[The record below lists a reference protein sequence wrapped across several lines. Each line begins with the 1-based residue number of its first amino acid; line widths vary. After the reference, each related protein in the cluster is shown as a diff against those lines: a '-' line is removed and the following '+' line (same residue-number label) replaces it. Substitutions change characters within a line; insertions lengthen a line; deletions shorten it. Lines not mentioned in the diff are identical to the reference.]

1 MPLVVGLGVTGEAVA
16 RRLAA
21 EGGGG
26 AVTVVDDNP
35 AAPRF
40 AERAAALEALGVR
53 VVGGPSPGALAELV
67 AAADLVVP
75 SPGVPEAHP
84 VYRLAVA
91 AGVPVRSEV
100 ELAGAAAAR
109 RRLPLVA
116 VTGTNGKTTVTTLVA
131 EMLTAGGVRA
141 LAAGNIGRPLLD
153 AVHDEDVDVVVAEVS
168 SFQLRFTETFRP
180 RVAVL
185 LNVAEDHL
193 DWHPSFEDYVAA
205 KARIFAN
212 QAGDDL
218 LVYNADDE
226 PVAAAAKAAPARS
239 VAFSL
244 HGDGGGSATGCD
256 EGPHTAPERNRLR
269 SGAGAT
275 GAWRLAGGRLVRP
288 DGAPLVAASELAR
301 NGPHDVA
308 NALAA
313 AAAAGEFGVPA
324 DALTR
329 VLRSFSGLPHR
340 VTPVGQSGGVT
351 FVDDS
356 KATNPHAA
364 LAALAGFDS
373 VVLLAGGRNKGL
385 DLGVL
390 RAEAG
395 RIRAVVAI
403 GEAAG
408 EVEAC
413 FAGVR
418 PVRRAASM
426 ADAVRLG
433 AELAEPGDTVLLSPA
448 CASFDWYTSYAA
460 RGDDFARNVR
470 ALLESRP

>member
-1 MPLVVGLGVTGEAVA
+1 
-16 RRLAA
+16 
-21 EGGGG
+21 
-26 AVTVVDDNP
+26 
-35 AAPRF
+35 
-40 AERAAALEALGVR
+40 
-53 VVGGPSPGALAELV
+53 
-67 AAADLVVP
+67 
-75 SPGVPEAHP
+75 
-84 VYRLAVA
+84 
-91 AGVPVRSEV
+91 
-100 ELAGAAAAR
+100 
-109 RRLPLVA
+109 
-116 VTGTNGKTTVTTLVA
+116 KTTVTTVIA
-131 EMLTAGGVRA
+131 EMLTAGGRRA

-153 AVHDEDVDVVVAEVS
+153 AVHDDVDVVVAEVS

-193 DWHPSFEDYVAA
+193 DWHPSFKDYVAA

-218 LVYNADDE
+218 LVFNADDDA
-226 PVAAAAKAAPARS
+226 VAEVARTAPARS
-239 VAFSL
+239 VAFTLGES
-244 HGDGGGSATGCD
+244 
-256 EGPHTAPERNRLR
+256 P
-269 SGAGAT
+269 
-275 GAWRLAGGRLVRP
+275 GAWRVEDGHLVHP
-288 DGAPLVAASELAR
+288 DGTPLIAAGDLAR
-301 NGPHDVA
+301 NGPHDIA

-313 AAAAGEFGVPA
+313 AAAAADLGVTD
-324 DALTR
+324 DALSA
-329 VLRSFSGLPHR
+329 VLASFSGLPHR

-390 RAEAG
+390 RQEAG

-413 FAGVR
+413 FAGLR
-418 PVRRAASM
+418 PVRRAGSM
-426 ADAVRLG
+426 AEAVRLG

-448 CASFDWYTSYAA
+448 CASFDWYSGYAA
-460 RGDDFARNVR
+460 RGDDFARQVE
-470 ALLESRP
+470 ALLESQS

>member
-1 MPLVVGLGVTGEAVA
+1 MILVVGLGVTGEAVA
-16 RRLAA
+16 RRLVADGPVA
-21 EGGGG
+21 
-26 AVTVVDDNP
+26 VVDDRP
-35 AAPRF
+35 DSAAF
-40 AERAAALEALGVR
+40 AQRAEALEAVGVT
-53 VVGGPSPGALAELV
+53 VVGGPTPEQLAGLV
-67 AAADLVVP
+67 AGAELVVP

-84 VYRLAVA
+84 VYGLAA
-91 AGVPVRSEV
+91 RAGVPLHSEI

-109 RRLPLVA
+109 RGLPLVA
-116 VTGTNGKTTVTTLVA
+116 VTGTNGKTTVTTLIA
-131 EMLTAGGVRA
+131 EMLSAGGRRA

-153 AVHDEDVDVVVAEVS
+153 AVHDDVDVVVAEVS

-180 RVAVL
+180 RVAVF

-218 LVYNADDE
+218 LVFNADDKA
-226 PVAAAAKAAPARS
+226 VAAVAASAPAGSVPFSVSARS
-239 VAFSL
+239 GWRL
-244 HGDGGGSATGCD
+244 DGGQ
-256 EGPHTAPERNRLR
+256 L
-269 SGAGAT
+269 
-275 GAWRLAGGRLVRP
+275 LRP
-288 DGAPLVAASELAR
+288 DGRALIAVGDLAR
-301 NGPHDVA
+301 TGPHDIA

-313 AAAAGEFGVPA
+313 AAAAVELGAGDE
-324 DALTR
+324 ALHQ
-329 VLRSFSGLPHR
+329 VLASFSGLPHR

-390 RAEAG
+390 RSEAG

-413 FAGVR
+413 FDGLR
-418 PVRRAASM
+418 PVRRAGSM
-426 ADAVRLG
+426 AEAVRLG

-460 RGDDFARNVR
+460 RGDDFAREVK
-470 ALLESRP
+470 ALVEARS

>member
-1 MPLVVGLGVTGEAVA
+1 LILVVGLGVTGEAVA

-21 EGGGG
+21 DGP
-26 AVTVVDDNP
+26 VTVVDDRP
-35 AAPRF
+35 DSAAF
-40 AERAAALEALGVR
+40 ADRAARLGALGVSI
-53 VVGGPSPGALAELV
+53 VGGPTAEELSDLV

-84 VYRLAVA
+84 VYGLA
-91 AGVPVRSEV
+91 AGRGVPLHSEI
-100 ELAGAAAAR
+100 ELAGTAAAR
-109 RRLPLVA
+109 RGVPLVA
-116 VTGTNGKTTVTTLVA
+116 VTGTNGKTTVTTMVA
-131 EMLTAGGVRA
+131 EILSAGGRRA
-141 LAAGNIGRPLLD
+141 VAAGNIGRPLLD
-153 AVHDEDVDVVVAEVS
+153 AVHDDDVDVVVAEVS

-193 DWHPSFEDYVAA
+193 DWHPSFAEYVAA

-218 LVYNADDE
+218 LVFNADDE
-226 PVAAAAKAAPARS
+226 AVAAAAASAPARS

-244 HGDGGGSATGCD
+244 RAG
-256 EGPHTAPERNRLR
+256 TAD
-269 SGAGAT
+269 
-275 GAWRLAGGRLVRP
+275 AWRLEDGRGDDGRGDGDWLVRP
-288 DGAPLVAASELAR
+288 DGTALMAVSDLAR
-301 NGPHDVA
+301 SGPHDVA
-308 NALAA
+308 NALASA
-313 AAAAGEFGVPA
+313 AAVSELGVDA

-329 VLRSFSGLPHR
+329 VLASFSGLPHR

-390 RAEAG
+390 RGEVG

-403 GEAAG
+403 GEAAE
-408 EVEAC
+408 EVAGAFE
-413 FAGVR
+413 GVR
-418 PVRRAASM
+418 PVRRAGSM
-426 ADAVRLG
+426 AEAVRLG

-448 CASFDWYTSYAA
+448 CASFDWYSGYAA
-460 RGDDFARNVR
+460 RGDDFAREV
-470 ALLESRP
+470 ASLLESRP

>member
-1 MPLVVGLGVTGEAVA
+1 MNLVVGLGITGEAVA

-21 EGGGG
+21 DG

-35 AAPRF
+35 GSARF
-40 AERAAALEALGVR
+40 AERKAGLEALGVT
-53 VVGGPSPGALAELV
+53 VIGAPTPDRLAGLV
-67 AAADLVVP
+67 ADADLVVP

-84 VYRLAVA
+84 VYGLAGE
-91 AGVPVRSEV
+91 AGVPIYSEI
-100 ELAGAAAAR
+100 ELAGVAATAR
-109 RRLPLVA
+109 GLPLVA
-116 VTGTNGKTTVTTLVA
+116 VTGTNGKTTVTTLIA
-131 EMLTAGGVRA
+131 EMFNAGGRRA

-153 AVHDEDVDVVVAEVS
+153 AVHDEVDVVVAEVS
-168 SFQLRFTETFRP
+168 SFQLRFTATFRP
-180 RVAVL
+180 RVAVF

-193 DWHPSFEDYVAA
+193 DWHPSFKDYVAA

-218 LVYNADDE
+218 LVFNADDTAVAE
-226 PVAAAAKAAPARS
+226 AAAAAPARS
-239 VAFSL
+239 VAFTLS
-244 HGDGGGSATGCD
+244 SP
-256 EGPHTAPERNRLR
+256 GPRAENSHTVKEMR
-269 SGAGAT
+269 SGPRPE
-275 GAWRLAGGRLVRP
+275 GAWRLEGDQLRRP
-288 DGAPLVAASELAR
+288 DGAPFMAASDMAR
-301 NGPHDVA
+301 HGPHDIV

-313 AAAAGEFGVPA
+313 AAAAAEFGVA
-324 DALTR
+324 DDALR
-329 VLRSFSGLPHR
+329 SVLGSFSGLPHR

-385 DLGVL
+385 DLAVL
-390 RAEAG
+390 RQEAG

-408 EVEAC
+408 AVEAC

-418 PVRRAASM
+418 PVRRAGSM
-426 ADAVRLG
+426 AEAVRFG

-448 CASFDWYTSYAA
+448 CASFDWYSGYAA
-460 RGDDFARNVR
+460 RGDDFAREVA
-470 ALLESRP
+470 ALLESGS

>member
-1 MPLVVGLGVTGEAVA
+1 LTSTRYLVVGLGVTGEAVA
-16 RRLAA
+16 RRLVAD
-21 EGGGG
+21 GP
-26 AVTVVDDNP
+26 VTVVDDRP
-35 AAPRF
+35 DSAAF
-40 AERAAALEALGVR
+40 ATRAAGLEALGVT
-53 VVGGPSPGALAELV
+53 VVGGPTPEQLAGLV
-67 AAADLVVP
+67 AGAELVVP

-84 VYRLAVA
+84 VYGLAA
-91 AGVPVRSEV
+91 QAGVPLHSEI

-109 RRLPLVA
+109 RGIPLVA
-116 VTGTNGKTTVTTLVA
+116 VTGTNGKTTVTTLIA
-131 EMLTAGGVRA
+131 EMLSAGGRRA

-153 AVHDEDVDVVVAEVS
+153 AVHDDVDVVVAEVS

-205 KARIFAN
+205 KARIFAR
-212 QAGDDL
+212 QSGDDL
-218 LVYNADDE
+218 LVFNADDE
-226 PVAAAAKAAPARS
+226 AVAEVAKTAPARS
-239 VAFSL
+239 VAITL
-244 HGDGGGSATGCD
+244 H
-256 EGPHTAPERNRLR
+256 
-269 SGAGAT
+269 SGAG
-275 GAWRLAGGRLVRP
+275 GSWRLENDRLRRP
-288 DGAPLVAASELAR
+288 DGATLIAAHDLAR
-301 NGPHDVA
+301 SGPHDIA

-313 AAAAGEFGVPA
+313 AAAAAELGTLNE
-324 DALTR
+324 ALR
-329 VLRSFSGLPHR
+329 QVLASFSGLPHR

-364 LAALAGFDS
+364 LAALAGFES

-390 RAEAG
+390 RTEAG

-413 FAGVR
+413 FAGLR
-418 PVRRAASM
+418 PVRRAGSM
-426 ADAVRLG
+426 AEAVRLG

-460 RGDDFARNVR
+460 RGDDFAREVK
-470 ALLESRP
+470 ALVESAP

>member
-1 MPLVVGLGVTGEAVA
+1 LTSTRYLVVGLGVTGEAVA
-16 RRLAA
+16 RRLVAD
-21 EGGGG
+21 GP
-26 AVTVVDDNP
+26 VTVVDDRP
-35 AAPRF
+35 DSAAF
-40 AERAAALEALGVR
+40 ATRAAGLEALGVT
-53 VVGGPSPGALAELV
+53 VVGGPTPEQLAGLV
-67 AAADLVVP
+67 AGAELVVP

-84 VYRLAVA
+84 VYGLAA
-91 AGVPVRSEV
+91 QAGVPLHSEI
-100 ELAGAAAAR
+100 ELAGAAAAQR
-109 RRLPLVA
+109 GIPLVA
-116 VTGTNGKTTVTTLVA
+116 VTGTNGKTTVTTLIA
-131 EMLTAGGVRA
+131 EMLSAGGRRA

-153 AVHDEDVDVVVAEVS
+153 AVHDDVDVVVAEVS

-205 KARIFAN
+205 KARIFAR
-212 QAGDDL
+212 QSGDDL
-218 LVYNADDE
+218 LVFNADDE
-226 PVAAAAKAAPARS
+226 AVAEVAKTAPARS
-239 VAFSL
+239 VAITL
-244 HGDGGGSATGCD
+244 H
-256 EGPHTAPERNRLR
+256 
-269 SGAGAT
+269 SGAG
-275 GAWRLAGGRLVRP
+275 GSWRLENDRLRRP
-288 DGAPLVAASELAR
+288 DGATLIAAHDLAR
-301 NGPHDVA
+301 SGPHDIA

-313 AAAAGEFGVPA
+313 AAAAAELGTLNE
-324 DALTR
+324 ALR
-329 VLRSFSGLPHR
+329 QVLASFSGLPHR

-364 LAALAGFDS
+364 LAALAGFES

-390 RAEAG
+390 RTEAG

-413 FAGVR
+413 FAGLR
-418 PVRRAASM
+418 PVRRAGSM
-426 ADAVRLG
+426 AEAVRLG

-460 RGDDFARNVR
+460 RGDDFAREVK
-470 ALLESRP
+470 ALVESAP

>member
-1 MPLVVGLGVTGEAVA
+1 LILVVGLGVTGEAVA
-16 RRLAA
+16 RRLVAD
-21 EGGGG
+21 GP
-26 AVTVVDDNP
+26 VTVVDDRP
-35 AAPRF
+35 DSAGFAAR
-40 AERAAALEALGVR
+40 AEGLVALGVT
-53 VVGGPSPGALAELV
+53 VVGGPTAEQLADLV
-67 AAADLVVP
+67 AGAELVVP

-84 VYRLAVA
+84 VYGLAA
-91 AGVPVRSEV
+91 QAGVPLRSEI
-100 ELAGAAAAR
+100 ELAGVAAAR
-109 RRLPLVA
+109 RGLPLVA
-116 VTGTNGKTTVTTLVA
+116 VTGTNGKTTVTTLIA
-131 EMLTAGGVRA
+131 EMLGAGGRRA

-153 AVHDEDVDVVVAEVS
+153 AVHDDVDVVVAEVS

-180 RVAVL
+180 RIALL

-193 DWHPSFEDYVAA
+193 DWHPSFKDYVAA
-205 KARIFAN
+205 KARIFAR

-218 LVYNADDE
+218 LVFNGDDE
-226 PVAAAAKAAPARS
+226 AVAEVASTAPARS
-239 VAFSL
+239 VAF
-244 HGDGGGSATGCD
+244 T
-256 EGPHTAPERNRLR
+256 LR
-269 SGAGAT
+269 PGAAGT
-275 GAWRLAGGRLVRP
+275 WRLEDDRLLRP
-288 DGAPLVAASELAR
+288 DGASLIAAGDLPRS
-301 NGPHDVA
+301 GPHDIA

-313 AAAAGEFGVPA
+313 AAAAA
-324 DALTR
+324 DLGTGDEALR
-329 VLRSFSGLPHR
+329 QVLASFSGLPHR

-413 FAGVR
+413 FAGLR
-418 PVRRAASM
+418 PVRRAGSM
-426 ADAVRLG
+426 AEAVRLG

-460 RGDDFARNVR
+460 RGDDFAREVQ
-470 ALLESRP
+470 ALMESRP